1 MIIIRTPGGNSVQA
15 ARMKKGFTLLEIV
28 VAVAILGIGVS
39 MAMQIFSG
47 GLKNIHRISM
57 AQTAMNHAE
66 NVMNEV
72 LSDQA
77 IIGPVELSGELDE
90 DFSFSVQV
98 APWVPPDNGIMPM
111 AGPPERRT
119 EILSVVVN
127 ILFKGDRRGKTYRA
141 VCLKTVSPMIG
152 PAGPGGSTSM
162 PFRP

>member
-1 MIIIRTPGGNSVQA
+1 MKVFTIPGGDTSQELQK
-15 ARMKKGFTLLEIV
+15 RRGFTLLEIV
-28 VAVAILGIGVS
+28 VAVAILGLGVS

-77 IIGPVELSGELDE
+77 IIGPVELSGELDP
-90 DFSFSVQV
+90 DFSYTVQV
-98 APWVPPDNGIMPM
+98 APWIPPDNGMMPIPGTM
-111 AGPPERRT
+111 ERRT

-127 ILFKGDRRGKTYRA
+127 ILFKGDIRGKTYRA
-141 VCLKTVSPMIG
+141 VCLKTVAPMIG
-152 PAGPGGSTSM
+152 TGGPM
-162 PFRP
+162 NPPFRP

>member
-1 MIIIRTPGGNSVQA
+1 MR
-15 ARMKKGFTLLEIV
+15 KGFTLLEIV
-28 VAVAILGIGVS
+28 VAVAILGAGVS

-90 DFSFSVQV
+90 DFSYSVQV
-98 APWVPPDNGIMPM
+98 APWTPPESGLALP
-111 AGPPERRT
+111 GPPERQV
-119 EILSVVVN
+119 EILSVVVD
-127 ILFKGDRRGKTYRA
+127 IFFKGDARGKTYRA
-141 VCLKTVSPMIG
+141 VCLKTVSPMFG
-152 PAGPGGSTSM
+152 PNGPGSN
-162 PFRP
+162 PLFRP